1 MPQARREVIPVNTRH
16 LAFCGVILAASVGST
31 ESFAQGRWTT
41 GTVNVSSYPVGDED
55 TGPRDFFYYFV
66 DDESFSSVSGGPLGL
81 ASLQATVGFG
91 WMRVVGAATAT
102 AGPVGV
108 GGYEHGRAGFHFET
122 VFVDR
127 LTINIPGFPGQ
138 QIFVPMGMVGD
149 GGLSAAAD
157 SGNDPT
163 QSFASAL
170 GVATFSLSA
179 PSLVASTT
187 GVVGVP
193 PARYPGVDPAILY
206 RDQFVGGV
214 ATVTVGVP
222 FDVRFGVELYADV
235 GAFTFGAPAAAS
247 MVGDFGRT
255 FTWAGLSGL
264 TDADGNPVTDF
275 VVTSLSGTDYRYAV
289 TPPPVPEPSAA
300 LLLALGLGVVSA
312 ARRCRAKVSA

>member
-1 MPQARREVIPVNTRH
+1 MSARQMAV
-16 LAFCGVILAASVGST
+16 ACAILVALVWST
-31 ESFAQGRWTT
+31 ESFAQRRWTT
-41 GTVNVSSYPVGDED
+41 GAVGVSSYPVGDED
-55 TGPRDFFYYFV
+55 TGARNFFYDFV
-66 DDESFSSVSGGPLGL
+66 DDESFSSVSAGPLGL
-81 ASLQATVGFG
+81 ASMRATVGFG

-108 GGYEHGRAGFHFET
+108 GRYESGEAGFHFET
-122 VFVDR
+122 VFLDR
-127 LTINIPGFPGQ
+127 LTINIPGSPGQ
-138 QIFVPMGMVGD
+138 QIFVPMGMVVD

-170 GVATFSLSA
+170 GFATFSLSA

-193 PARYPGVDPAILY
+193 PARYPGADPAILY
-206 RDQFVGGV
+206 QDQFVGGV

-235 GAFTFGAPAAAS
+235 RAMTFGAPAAAS

-275 VVTSLSGTDYRYAV
+275 VVTSASGTDYRYAI
-289 TPPPVPEPSAA
+289 TPPPVQEPPAA
-300 LLLALGLGVVSA
+300 LLLALGLGVVVA
-312 ARRCRAKVSA
+312 AQRCRAKVSA